1 MSGGPIALKCNGVII
16 NYFMN
21 KNYEI
26 IPTSK
31 KNKKH
36 IRHKENTKQQ

>member
-1 MSGGPIALKCNGVII
+1 MSGGPIAPKCNGGIG

-21 KNYEI
+21 RNYEI
-26 IPTSK
+26 IKMRK

-36 IRHKENTKQQ
+36 IRHKDNTKQQ